1 MGKMSKKVA
10 GITLAGAVAISSLG
24 ISTMKEDVQAK
35 DKKKEPTNVIMMV
48 MDGTSTGATTLSRWY
63 KGDNLAMDEM
73 LSGGMRTYSAES
85 AITEPFCISSHL
97 KNTLNKT

>member
-35 DKKKEPTNVIMMV
+35 DKKKNQPT
-48 MDGTSTGATTLSRWY
+48 
-63 KGDNLAMDEM
+63 
-73 LSGGMRTYSAES
+73 
-85 AITEPFCISSHL
+85 SS
-97 KNTLNKT
+97 

>member
-48 MDGTSTGATTLSRWY
+48 MDGTSAGATISQDGT
-63 KGDNLAMDEM
+63 K
-73 LSGGMRTYSAES
+73 AETWPWMKS
-85 AITEPFCISSHL
+85 W
-97 KNTLNKT
+97 